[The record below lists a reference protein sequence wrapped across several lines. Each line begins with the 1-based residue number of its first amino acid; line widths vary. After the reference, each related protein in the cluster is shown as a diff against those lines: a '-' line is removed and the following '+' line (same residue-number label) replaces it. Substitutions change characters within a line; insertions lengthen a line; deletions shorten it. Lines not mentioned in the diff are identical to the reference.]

1 LAPPIATITAQRALT
16 MALRLLFFGITLC
29 NLPGATFYSGALPA
43 SIVTRDAS
51 LIVPVGESLGWAR
64 NQTFHFTLLIVWS
77 AKFEKTI
84 FTSETVVLIITFCAS
99 YWASLFVTLRIRS
112 VILHFIAYVTLKAR
126 LL

>member
-1 LAPPIATITAQRALT
+1 MAPPIATITTHGTLW

-51 LIVPVGESLGWAR
+51 LIVPVGKSLGRAR
-64 NQTFHFTLLIVWS
+64 NQTFHFTLLIVWP

-84 FTSETVVLIITFCAS
+84 FTS
-99 YWASLFVTLRIRS
+99 
-112 VILHFIAYVTLKAR
+112 
-126 LL
+126 